1 MNPFMLLQIAGAGM
15 SAVGSFYQAQS
26 QKSGYLSKAS
36 DAELDATVQDMAARQ
51 FGLQADSTMI
61 AGQKQIG
68 QYTMRA
74 GQIRAGTQASLAA
87 RGIQAGVGSAAENL
101 ASQDLI
107 KEIDV
112 LAINSNAVREAEALK
127 MQRTGA
133 MNRAMMS
140 RVSAKN
146 LRAMAGTINPWLS
159 VATSLLGSAGNMGS
173 QWAYSNRSSGQY
185 GAAAD
190 MPITR

>member
-1 MNPFMLLQIAGAGM
+1 MNPFMLLQVAGAGM
-15 SAVGSFYQAQS
+15 SAIGSFYQAQS
-26 QKSGYLSKAS
+26 QKSAYLSKAS
-36 DAELDATVQDMAARQ
+36 DAELDASVNDMAARQ
-51 FGLQADSTMI
+51 LGIQADSTAI

-68 QYTMRA
+68 QYTMRT

-87 RGIQAGVGSAAENL
+87 RGIQAGVGSAAENI
-101 ASQDLI
+101 ASQDII

-112 LAINSNAVREAEALK
+112 LAINSNAVRETEALRL
-127 MQRTGA
+127 QRTGA
-133 MNRAMMS
+133 MNRSMMS
-140 RVSAKN
+140 RVSARN
-146 LRAMAGTINPWLS
+146 LRAMSKAINPWVS
-159 VATSLLGSAGNMGS
+159 VGTSLLGSAGSMGA